1 MPRYLY
7 KNINSNNTTPDPI
20 IEQQQQFSENISIFV
35 GTIIPQKSSFYHKKS
50 IDDSHAPIRIENSPN
65 NCKSLNVEF

>member
-20 IEQQQQFSENISIFV
+20 IEQQQQFSENISNFV
-35 GTIIPQKSSFYHKKS
+35 GTITPQESSFYHKKS